1 MVKVLKTSSLELEAD
16 FEEIF
21 DGATVEEATQKAHNQ
36 KMPSEF
42 AKVNITNNKL
52 IKANVK
58 MVGEENDNESE
69 QYDKIVP
76 EAE

>member
-21 DGATVEEATQKAHNQ
+21 DGATVEEATEKAHNQ

-42 AKVNITNNKL
+42 AKVSITNNKL

-58 MVGEENDNESE
+58 MVGEENDEL
-69 QYDKIVP
+69 KK
-76 EAE
+76 

>member
-21 DGATVEEATQKAHNQ
+21 DGATVEEATEKAHNQ
-36 KMPSEF
+36 KMPSES
-42 AKVNITNNKL
+42 AKVNITNNRL

-58 MVGEENDNESE
+58 MVGEENDEL
-69 QYDKIVP
+69 KK
-76 EAE
+76 